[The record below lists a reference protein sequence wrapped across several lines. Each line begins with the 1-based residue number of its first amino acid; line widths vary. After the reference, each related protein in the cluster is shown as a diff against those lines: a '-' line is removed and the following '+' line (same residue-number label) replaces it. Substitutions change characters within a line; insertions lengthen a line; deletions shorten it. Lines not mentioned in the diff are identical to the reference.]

1 MFKVRDLM
9 SRDVVTVQPSTPVY
23 EAMRILVE
31 NNVTGLPV
39 VDGEGKLQGIVSEKD
54 MLKLLYEEHVENEP
68 VEKFMTRNVVAYEEA
83 DTLIDVCECLIANNF
98 RRVPILKDGKLVG
111 IISRSDIIR
120 YILQVRQAAA
130 EKRTNVS

>member
-9 SRDVVTVQPSTPVY
+9 SRDIAIVTPSTPIY

-39 VDGEGKLQGIVSEKD
+39 VDEKGTLQGVVSEKD
-54 MLKLLYEEHVENEP
+54 MLRLLYQEHVENEP
-68 VEKFMTRNVVAYEEA
+68 VEKFMTRNVVAYQED

-120 YILQVRQAAA
+120 YILKVRKAAA
-130 EKRTNVS
+130 EKRSSSV